1 MKFTNKDHYT
11 LLFTE
16 LSPNQARCNTCL
28 KVHKSDNGYT
38 NQVHHLLKRHPD
50 YQELAVAAFRKGNR
64 FGLSL
69 PDQRTSD
76 VFRWIEWSV
85 MERMPVSFCERPLVR
100 ENAKMEPISAAT
112 LQKYIE
118 RTSRH
123 FIAIMAVFEDP
134 SVFQPK
140 KRDPDCDESMQCLT
154 RRFVLL
160 VFCPLGDEEDLG
172 AQSLFDLIAD
182 TLSIFNS
189 PWESVLFMIG
199 DNCSVNQAIYPMAK
213 IHALMKHLSTIKCRA
228 PLRKVTPLAPV
239 MRNVTRWSSVFG
251 MVERYNKLHPAL
263 LAMDHASMA
272 KHDIAHFLL
281 TEEESTQAK
290 ELQEVSKARQDPTL
304 TLVGVRR
311 AFDWVVR
318 QYPPMKERLASDAAV
333 VSYPAFETGITNII
347 SGGRLTTREQEACKG
362 FKCGA
367 AAPPTEKATR
377 SVLVFQKVTPAR
389 TKYMQVAWMPP
400 TSNECER
407 YFSQAKMVCT
417 DMRKS
422 MDANTIEVLMFLA
435 CNRDSWDVGSVQA
448 TRRKMRN

>member
-1 MKFTNKDHYT
+1 
-11 LLFTE
+11 
-16 LSPNQARCNTCL
+16 
-28 KVHKSDNGYT
+28 
-38 NQVHHLLKRHPD
+38 
-50 YQELAVAAFRKGNR
+50 
-64 FGLSL
+64 
-69 PDQRTSD
+69 
-76 VFRWIEWSV
+76 
-85 MERMPVSFCERPLVR
+85 
-100 ENAKMEPISAAT
+100 
-112 LQKYIE
+112 
-118 RTSRH
+118 
-123 FIAIMAVFEDP
+123 
-134 SVFQPK
+134 
-140 KRDPDCDESMQCLT
+140 
-154 RRFVLL
+154 
-160 VFCPLGDEEDLG
+160 
-172 AQSLFDLIAD
+172 
-182 TLSIFNS
+182 
-189 PWESVLFMIG
+189 
-199 DNCSVNQAIYPMAK
+199 
-213 IHALMKHLSTIKCRA
+213 
-228 PLRKVTPLAPV
+228 

-290 ELQEVSKARQDPTL
+290 ELLETLFDFQEVSKARQDPAL

-318 QYPPMKERLASDAAV
+318 QYPPLKGRLASDAAV

-347 SGGRLTTREQEACKG
+347 TGGSLTTREQEACKG

-377 SVLVFQKVTPAR
+377 SVLVFQKMTPAR

-407 YFSQAKMVCT
+407 YFSQAKMVYT
-417 DMRKS
+417 DMRKN
-422 MDANTIEVLMFLA
+422 MGVNTIEVLMFLA